1 MFRSLVYKVF
11 PVLML
16 FSLLAA
22 CSEESSEGEE
32 EKKELGDE
40 ENFLWL
46 VDWDYENGLDIAKE
60 ASDDIDN
67 LLLFGANF
75 DEDAKLFYP
84 ENTEKLNEGVK
95 DDKDLS
101 EKDVYISPVNDQLL
115 DEGNKLKDA
124 KVIEKNTKS
133 APKRKKHIK

>member
-1 MFRSLVYKVF
+1 MFRSLVYKIF
-11 PVLML
+11 RVLVL
-16 FSLLAA
+16 IFLLAA

-40 ENFLWL
+40 ENSLWL

-60 ASDDIDN
+60 ASDDLDN
-67 LLLFGANF
+67 LLLFGAYF
-75 DEDAKLFYP
+75 DADAKLLYP
-84 ENTEKLNEGVK
+84 ENTEKLIEGVK

-101 EKDVYISPVNDQLL
+101 EKDVYISIVNDQFL

-124 KVIEKNTKS
+124 KVLE
-133 APKRKKHIK
+133 

>member
-40 ENFLWL
+40 ENSLWL

-60 ASDDIDN
+60 ASEYIDN
-67 LLLFGANF
+67 LILLGTYF
-75 DEDAKLFYP
+75 DEDAYLFYP
-84 ENTEKLNEGVK
+84 ENTHKLIEAVK
-95 DDKDLS
+95 ENKDLS
-101 EKDVYISPVNDQLL
+101 
-115 DEGNKLKDA
+115 
-124 KVIEKNTKS
+124 
-133 APKRKKHIK
+133 

>member
-1 MFRSLVYKVF
+1 MFRSLVYKIF

-40 ENFLWL
+40 EKSLWL

-67 LLLFGANF
+67 LFLFGAYF
-75 DEDAKLFYP
+75 DEEAKLFYP
-84 ENTEKLNEGVK
+84 KNTEKLIEGVK
-95 DDKDLS
+95 YYKDLS
-101 EKDVYISPVNDQLL
+101 EKDVYISVVNDQFL

-124 KVIEKNTKS
+124 KVLEKNIKS
-133 APKRKKHIK
+133 S

>member
-1 MFRSLVYKVF
+1 
-11 PVLML
+11 
-16 FSLLAA
+16 SLLAA

-40 ENFLWL
+40 ENSLWL

-67 LLLFGANF
+67 LLLFGAYV

-84 ENTEKLNEGVK
+84 ENTERLSEGVK
-95 DDKDLS
+95 DDKDLY
-101 EKDVYISPVNDQLL
+101 EKEIDMTGRNDQYA
-115 DEGNKLKDA
+115 DEG
-124 KVIEKNTKS
+124 E
-133 APKRKKHIK
+133 